1 MLSCNTFWVCLKQHK
16 SSIRKKGK
24 HVSKNVSA
32 LFKPFS
38 LKSLSLENRIVMAPM
53 TRQFSPAG
61 IPTSEVADYYQR
73 RAKGGTGL
81 IITEGTTINDPV
93 ATMGERI
100 PQIHGEKALA
110 GWQKVVKDVHAA
122 GGKIMPQ
129 LWHVG
134 MAREAEKS
142 PYSELP
148 SIGPSGLVAPGKQT
162 TEPMTVAQIEAAIN
176 AFACAA
182 ADAMR
187 IGFDGVEI
195 HGAHGYLIDQ
205 FFWSGTNQ
213 RTDEWGGSMANRGRF
228 AVEIIKRIRAAT
240 APDFPIIFRY
250 SQWKQQEYTAR
261 LAETPQLL
269 EEFLS
274 PLSDAGVDIFH
285 CSTRRYWENEF
296 EGEELNLAGWTK
308 KITGKPTI
316 TVGSVGLN
324 GDFFSAFAGKG
335 SGTRSIDDLIER
347 MDKGEFDLVA
357 VGRALL
363 QDPNWA
369 NKIRDNKLDELEQY
383 SGEAL
388 STLA

>member
-1 MLSCNTFWVCLKQHK
+1 MS
-16 SSIRKKGK
+16 KK
-24 HVSKNVSA
+24 VDA

-38 LKSLSLENRIVMAPM
+38 LKGLSLANRIVMAPM
-53 TRQFSPAG
+53 TREFSPGGVPTTDVAG
-61 IPTSEVADYYQR
+61 YYRR
-73 RAKGGTGL
+73 RAEGGTGL

-100 PQIHGEKALA
+100 PHFHGEQALA
-110 GWQKVVKDVHAA
+110 GWEKTLKAVHGA

-129 LWHVG
+129 LWHTG
-134 MAREAEKS
+134 MARS
-142 PYSELP
+142 PKKAPYPELP
-148 SIGPSGLVAPGKQT
+148 SVGPSGLLAPGKKVAQ
-162 TEPMTVAQIEAAIN
+162 PMTIAQIETVISG
-176 AFACAA
+176 FARAA

-195 HGAHGYLIDQ
+195 HGAHGYLLDQ

-228 AVEIIKRIRAAT
+228 AVEIIKRIRGAT
-240 APDFPIIFRY
+240 SPDFPIIFRY
-250 SQWKQQEYTAR
+250 SQWKQQDYSAR

-269 EEFLS
+269 EEFLM

-285 CSTRRYWENEF
+285 CSTRRYWESEF
-296 EGEELNLAGWTK
+296 ADEGLNLAGWTK
-308 KITGKPTI
+308 KITGKASI

-324 GDFFSAFAGKG
+324 EDFFSAFAGKG
-335 SGTRSIDDLIER
+335 SSTRSIDDLVER

-363 QDPNWA
+363 QDPLWA
-369 NKIRDNKLDELEQY
+369 NKIRDGQHHALEQF
-383 SGEAL
+383 SGDAL
-388 STLA
+388 ATLS

>member
-1 MLSCNTFWVCLKQHK
+1 MS
-16 SSIRKKGK
+16 KK
-24 HVSKNVSA
+24 VDA

-38 LKSLSLENRIVMAPM
+38 LKGLSLANRIVMAPM
-53 TRQFSPAG
+53 TREFSPGGVPTTDVAG
-61 IPTSEVADYYQR
+61 YYRR
-73 RAKGGTGL
+73 RAEGGTGL

-100 PQIHGEKALA
+100 PHFHGEQALA
-110 GWQKVVKDVHAA
+110 GWEKTLKAVHGA

-129 LWHVG
+129 LWHTG
-134 MAREAEKS
+134 MARS
-142 PYSELP
+142 PKKAPYPELP
-148 SIGPSGLVAPGKQT
+148 SVGPSGLLAPGKKVAQ
-162 TEPMTVAQIEAAIN
+162 PMTIAQIETVISG
-176 AFACAA
+176 FARAA

-195 HGAHGYLIDQ
+195 HGAHGYLLDQ

-228 AVEIIKRIRAAT
+228 AVEIIKRIRGAT
-240 APDFPIIFRY
+240 SPDFPIIFRY
-250 SQWKQQEYTAR
+250 SQWKQQDYSAR

-269 EEFLS
+269 EEFLM

-285 CSTRRYWENEF
+285 CSTRRYWESEF
-296 EGEELNLAGWTK
+296 ADEGLNLAGWTK
-308 KITGKPTI
+308 KITGKATI

-324 GDFFSAFAGKG
+324 EDFFSAFAGKG
-335 SGTRSIDDLIER
+335 SSTRSIDDLVER

-363 QDPNWA
+363 QDPLWA
-369 NKIRDNKLDELEQY
+369 NKIRDGQHHALEQF
-383 SGEAL
+383 SGDAL
-388 STLA
+388 ATLS

>member
-1 MLSCNTFWVCLKQHK
+1 M
-16 SSIRKKGK
+16 
-24 HVSKNVSA
+24 SKNVDA
-32 LFKPFS
+32 LFKSFS
-38 LKSLSLENRIVMAPM
+38 HRGLSLNNRIVMAPM
-53 TRQFSPAG
+53 TRQFSPGG
-61 IPTSEVADYYQR
+61 IATDDVADYYRR
-73 RAKGGTGL
+73 RAEGGTGL

-100 PQIHGEKALA
+100 PQIHGKQALA
-110 GWQKVVKDVHAA
+110 GWEKTVQAVHGA

-134 MAREAEKS
+134 MARTPEKA
-142 PYSELP
+142 PFPELP
-148 SIGPSGLVAPGKQT
+148 SVGPSGLLAPGNQVA
-162 TEPMTVAQIEAAIN
+162 EPMTAQQIEVAISG
-176 AFACAA
+176 FASAA

-205 FFWSGTNQ
+205 FFWSGTNL
-213 RTDEWGGSMANRGRF
+213 RTDEWGGNMAKRSRF
-228 AVEIIKRIRAAT
+228 AVEIIKRVRAAT
-240 APDFPIIFRY
+240 SPDFPIIFRY
-250 SQWKQQEYTAR
+250 SQWKQQDYSAR

-269 EEFLS
+269 EAFLN
-274 PLSDAGVDIFH
+274 PLSEAGVDIFH

-296 EGEELNLAGWTK
+296 EGATLNLAGWTK

-324 GDFFSAFAGKG
+324 EDFFSAFTGKG
-335 SGTRSIDDLIER
+335 SSTRSIDDLIER

-369 NKIRDNKLDELEQY
+369 NKIKAGKLQELEQY

-388 STLA
+388 ATLS